1 MKGTLVFDIE
11 TFEAGLLFTMPPEQF
26 FRIGGY
32 RWAGDREVTLTTD
45 LEELREQILQAR
57 WIIGHNINT
66 FDLPAV
72 FGHRSDIPVQLA
84 HEGRVYDT
92 FTHAAL
98 VNPAPYKARD
108 RFGRDSLYDKPEKA
122 KKWFGLDEQ
131 AFQLGVARKTDD
143 LKELAFEFGN
153 PELPRQERIKDGFGK
168 IPLDDER
175 YRSYLVGDVIASE
188 EVSKALLRLGPL
200 DPYALRE
207 QEIAARV
214 AVISSNGFRLH
225 IERAQARV
233 EQLAARRAV
242 IMADLTDR
250 YDFPTEGL
258 APWDTDAGRR
268 SILAAL
274 ADAGIT
280 PAAVDWPKTPVWA
293 KRGEKLEEVVAK
305 RERLVEEARE
315 WRALIES
322 GELKKRVVE
331 TRERWIER
339 NCVAVAEIDA
349 EPLPPYFG
357 LAMGGTELI
366 GLTAGTGAEE
376 LGVAL
381 AELKGQRSLA
391 QLALDSVH
399 SDGFAHPDI
408 TMLQRS
414 GRTSTTKPGL
424 TIWDANGPEKAY
436 WLPDTDDDVLVEFDY
451 SNADARVIAAL
462 SGDARYAERFEPGAD
477 GHLIN
482 AWAAWGKDVVGTDK
496 RDPKTAEYRQLAKP
510 GGHGWGYRIGAKK
523 LAKTWGLPV
532 EQAKAFLDAMNKAF
546 YRVVAWQERMA
557 KFAVAHGYV
566 TNPWGRKMPVERG
579 HEFTQAPALPGQSG
593 TREILFDSVLKM
605 PMPVLRRV
613 KGLIHDALVMSL
625 PKASLDTSVPYLVNL
640 MQARMDPP
648 GGQPIDFPVDAGPPG
663 NDWAEASHR

>member
-1 MKGTLVFDIE
+1 MKGTLCFDIE
-11 TFEAGLLFTMPPEQF
+11 TFEAGLLYTMPPEEF

-32 RWAGDREVTLTTD
+32 RWKGQRDVVLTTD
-45 LEELREQILQAR
+45 LEEIRHQILQAR

-131 AFQLGVARKTDD
+131 TFQLGVARKTDD

-175 YRSYLVGDVIASE
+175 FRSYLVGDVNASE

-200 DPYALRE
+200 DDYALRE

-225 IERAQARV
+225 TDRAQARV
-233 EQLAARRAV
+233 DQLAARRAV
-242 IMADLTDR
+242 IMADLVDR

-258 APWDTDAGRR
+258 APWDSDPGRR
-268 SILAAL
+268 SILAAF
-274 ADAGIT
+274 ADADIT
-280 PAAVDWPKTPVWA
+280 PATVDWPKTPVWA
-293 KRGEKLEEVVAK
+293 KRQEKLIDIKAK
-305 RERLVEEARE
+305 R
-315 WRALIES
+315 RALIEEAVEWRAEIET
-322 GELKKRVVE
+322 GELKKRSVE

-339 NCVAVAEIDA
+339 NRVKVAEIDA

-357 LAMGGTELI
+357 LAMGGDELKA
-366 GLTAGTGAEE
+366 LTAGTPAEE
-376 LGVAL
+376 LGTAL

-477 GHLIN
+477 GHTIN
-482 AWAAWGKDVVGTDK
+482 AVAAWGQEKYDS
-496 RDPKTAEYRQLAKP
+496 DPKHYRQLAKP

-532 EQAKAFLDAMNKAF
+532 EQAKTFLDRMNKAF
-546 YRVVAWQERMA
+546 YRVVSWQERMA

-625 PKASLDTSVPYLVNL
+625 PKASLDKSVPYLIEL
-640 MQARMDPP
+640 MQARMNPP